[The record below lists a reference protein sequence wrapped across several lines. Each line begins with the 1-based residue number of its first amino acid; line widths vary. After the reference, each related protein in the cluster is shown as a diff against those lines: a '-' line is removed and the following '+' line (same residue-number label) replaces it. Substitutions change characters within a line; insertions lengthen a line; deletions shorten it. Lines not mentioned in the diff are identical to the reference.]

1 MPPPRTGL
9 SSQCRRLGPVT
20 IGGSTVVGV
29 GAGVGAVVGVG
40 AGVPGGFGVVVGFG
54 SGFFVVVLVEAVA
67 LGFGAGD
74 GAVAVGAE
82 GGLRSLFG

>member
-1 MPPPRTGL
+1 M
-9 SSQCRRLGPVT
+9 T

-54 SGFFVVVLVEAVA
+54 SGFFVVVLVVLVEAVA
-67 LGFGAGD
+67 VGFGAGD
-74 GAVAVGAE
+74 KAVAVGAE
-82 GGLRSLFG
+82 CGWRSLFG